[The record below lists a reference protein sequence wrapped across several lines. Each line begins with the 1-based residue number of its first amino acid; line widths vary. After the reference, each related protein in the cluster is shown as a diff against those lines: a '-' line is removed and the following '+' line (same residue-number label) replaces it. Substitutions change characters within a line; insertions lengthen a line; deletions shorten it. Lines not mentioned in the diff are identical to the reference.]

1 MNGAIRMTQQEVDPL
16 GGIAAAP
23 LVGVGA
29 VGVTVMAVALTVW
42 HRAEVGSWAAAVLA
56 VVLIAAAGAVAWH
69 ATQPTRAP
77 FAVERL
83 GLVVLLALGGAV
95 AEFLSTVG
103 ANRYLYDD
111 FGPLSVGLLLLALA
125 PFCSWAALT
134 IAGALAAAVLGI
146 LAVGAAGT
154 AAADAPEFAFALVNA
169 VAVLAPTAAA
179 AVYSANV
186 VAETLAWQRRTNAAA
201 LDREAALHT
210 GIARSVQQGR
220 VSVLGREVLPFLAR
234 VMTADRISVAD
245 ADHARRL
252 ADALRRALRAGIEST
267 WLDELA
273 QSVEAGRGV
282 PVTVH
287 DDDTVA
293 PGLRDDQ
300 RAALT
305 ALVTWLADEGR
316 AAWIAIALRGA
327 ARGPARITVS
337 ARRGSTPYPRRDL
350 DRFAAVAR
358 AVGLRGEVT
367 SSGENVRV
375 EFRHD
380 R

>member
-1 MNGAIRMTQQEVDPL
+1 MSGAIRMTQQEVDPL

-23 LVGVGA
+23 LVGAAA
-29 VGVTVMAVALTVW
+29 VGVTVISVALTVW
-42 HRAEVGSWAAAVLA
+42 HRAEVGSWTAAVLA
-56 VVLIAAAGAVAWH
+56 VALVAAAGAVAWLC
-69 ATQPTRAP
+69 TQPSRAP
-77 FAVERL
+77 FTLERL
-83 GLVVLLALGGAV
+83 GLVVVLALGGAV

-103 ANRYLYDD
+103 RNRYLYDD
-111 FGPLSVGLLLLALA
+111 FGPLSLGLLLLALA
-125 PFCSWAALT
+125 PFCSWVSLT
-134 IAGALAAAVLGI
+134 VAGGLAAAVLGI
-146 LAVGAAGT
+146 LAVGASTT
-154 AAADAPEFAFALVNA
+154 AVADAPEFAFALVGA

-201 LDREAALHT
+201 LDHEAALHT

-245 ADHARRL
+245 ADQARRL
-252 ADALRRALRAGIEST
+252 ADALRRALRAGIESS

-273 QSVEAGRGV
+273 QSITAARGV

-287 DDDTVA
+287 DDDEVA
-293 PGLRDDQ
+293 AGLRDDQ

-305 ALVTWLADEGR
+305 ALLTWLSDDDR
-316 AAWIAIALRGA
+316 AARIAIALTGPARGA
-327 ARGPARITVS
+327 ARITVS
-337 ARRGSTPYPRRDL
+337 ARRGATPFPRRDVE
-350 DRFAAVAR
+350 RFAAVAR
-358 AVGLRGEVT
+358 AVGLRGEV
-367 SSGENVRV
+367 SQSGENVRV

>member
-1 MNGAIRMTQQEVDPL
+1 MSGAIRMTQQEVDPL

-23 LVGVGA
+23 LVGAGA
-29 VGVTVMAVALTVW
+29 IGVTVMAVALTVW
-42 HRAEVGSWAAAVLA
+42 HRAEVGSWAAAVAA
-56 VVLIAAAGAVAWH
+56 VVLIAAAGAVAWVT
-69 ATQPTRAP
+69 TQPSRAP
-77 FAVERL
+77 FTIERL
-83 GLVVLLALGGAV
+83 GLIVVLALGGAV

-111 FGPLSVGLLLLALA
+111 FGALSLGLLLLALA
-125 PFCSWAALT
+125 PFCSWASLT

-154 AAADAPEFAFALVNA
+154 AVADAPEFAFALVSA

-201 LDREAALHT
+201 LDREAALHA

-234 VMTADRISVAD
+234 VMTADRISVDD
-245 ADHARRL
+245 ADQARRL

-273 QSVEAGRGV
+273 QSIATGRGV
-282 PVTVH
+282 PVTVR
-287 DDDTVA
+287 DDDAVA
-293 PGLRDDQ
+293 AALRDDQ

-305 ALVTWLADEGR
+305 ALLTWLADDDR
-316 AAWIAIALRGA
+316 TSWIAVALTGA
-327 ARGPARITVS
+327 ARRAARITVT
-337 ARRGSTPYPRRDL
+337 ARRGATPFARRDVE
-350 DRFAAVAR
+350 RFAAVAR